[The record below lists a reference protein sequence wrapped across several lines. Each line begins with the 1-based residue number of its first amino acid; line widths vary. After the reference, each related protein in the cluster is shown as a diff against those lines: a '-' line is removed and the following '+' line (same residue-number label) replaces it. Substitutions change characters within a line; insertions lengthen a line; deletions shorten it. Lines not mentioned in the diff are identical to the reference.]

1 MTKAERQARWER
13 RKAQGNPRYCE
24 RGFITGNPRYSLS
37 TGWTYDGRSH
47 RTRAAVKRQDESQ
60 NTEA

>member
-1 MTKAERQARWER
+1 MTKAERQARWDR
-13 RKAQGNPRYCE
+13 RKGKGNPRHCE

-47 RTRAAVKRQDESQ
+47 KTRAKVKAQDADQ
-60 NTEA
+60 RWEA